1 MTIWQRSNLA
11 NACLKGHLN
20 HVLGHSRRSSHAAC
34 RFYRFGR
41 FSGDERPCALRLRIL
56 DWEMGEPVYHVRL
69 LSKTGGST
77 RSSIGAGVATEP
89 FDNPNFDTL
98 IVGGSAAIASLTRV

>member
-1 MTIWQRSNLA
+1 
-11 NACLKGHLN
+11 
-20 HVLGHSRRSSHAAC
+20 
-34 RFYRFGR
+34 
-41 FSGDERPCALRLRIL
+41 
-56 DWEMGEPVYHVRL
+56 MGEPVYHVRL